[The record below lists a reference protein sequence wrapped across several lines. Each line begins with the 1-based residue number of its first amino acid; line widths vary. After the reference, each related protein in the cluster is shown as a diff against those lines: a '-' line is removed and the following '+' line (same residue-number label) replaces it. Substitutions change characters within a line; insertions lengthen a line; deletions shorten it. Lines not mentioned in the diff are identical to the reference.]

1 MADDGNTCLFI
12 DVQVSVGNRNIYATK
27 LLLQS
32 EEDLYADAVEEV
44 LAEYAATVADDA
56 AFVEGSD
63 DDVDPIKVATQTLL
77 GRIKSVK
84 CAGKPTELYKFLQRS
99 GITLKMLN
107 SAATPIFKSGI
118 AINLAPKEVRVP
130 PAKDAPNLLNP
141 LDILMGKGEPEHVKF
156 LSPSPD
162 EPKPRMDAQIKARV
176 VELLS
181 EDIKLGYF
189 SITQRACLAKNAG
202 TLVSVLCCVQK
213 HWKKLLRKDFPN
225 VPVGDKSNSLLLELV
240 AKCHRARPSNDR
252 LTLGVLS
259 THCGALSGLDWS
271 PYKHSKRLKCTLGS
285 FKREIEMI
293 RGILMAKKQDMVADN
308 TAPTDP
314 VNRAPSVFE
323 SLPSYVKLDSDTDE
337 FFASIGRSVGTDKK
351 KPRGRTTAKSRSV
364 NKALKD
370 LAELLRTKED
380 YVPIFLKD
388 EDMGDA

>member
-1 MADDGNTCLFI
+1 MADDGDTCLFI

-63 DDVDPIKVATQTLL
+63 DDVDPIKVVTQALL

-84 CAGKPTELYKFLQRS
+84 CTGKPTELYKFLQRS
-99 GITLKMLN
+99 VITLKMLN

-156 LSPSPD
+156 LPPPPD
-162 EPKPRMDAQIKARV
+162 EPEPRMDAQIEARV

-213 HWKKLLRKDFPN
+213 DATTR
-225 VPVGDKSNSLLLELV
+225 
-240 AKCHRARPSNDR
+240 RAAAS
-252 LTLGVLS
+252 
-259 THCGALSGLDWS
+259 
-271 PYKHSKRLKCTLGS
+271 
-285 FKREIEMI
+285 
-293 RGILMAKKQDMVADN
+293 
-308 TAPTDP
+308 
-314 VNRAPSVFE
+314 SVRRWA
-323 SLPSYVKLDSDTDE
+323 
-337 FFASIGRSVGTDKK
+337 FASSPCNASPRRGWTRPIRAGRITSTAGTMPFASLGGVPW
-351 KPRGRTTAKSRSV
+351 PRRT
-364 NKALKD
+364 
-370 LAELLRTKED
+370 
-380 YVPIFLKD
+380 
-388 EDMGDA
+388 